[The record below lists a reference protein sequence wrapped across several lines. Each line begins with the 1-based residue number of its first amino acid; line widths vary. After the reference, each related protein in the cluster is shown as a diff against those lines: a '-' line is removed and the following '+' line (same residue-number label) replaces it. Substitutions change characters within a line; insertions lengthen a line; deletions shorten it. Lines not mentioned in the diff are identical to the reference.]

1 MTKQSER
8 KCPKCNRIFEWDDW
22 QEDTCPFCDVPL
34 VEMSDEEQATSVMDS
49 TVSTEIAWPQGER
62 ETQVCLAYG
71 YINAQMMKA
80 QLESAGIPVLLRVG
94 SSIGDFEAVPI
105 LVPISRAAEATEI
118 LGDDAVN
125 R

>member
-1 MTKQSER
+1 MTKQLER

-34 VEMSDEEQATSVMDS
+34 VALSSDEQGSVMDS
-49 TVSTEIAWPQGER
+49 TISTEIAWPQGER

-94 SSIGDFEAVPI
+94 ASIGDFEAVPI
-105 LVPISRAAEATEI
+105 LVPVSRAAEATEI

>member
-1 MTKQSER
+1 MTKQLER

-22 QEDTCPFCDVPL
+22 QEETCPFCDVPL
-34 VEMSDEEQATSVMDS
+34 VEMSVDEQAASVMDD
-49 TVSTEIAWPQGER
+49 TISTEIAWPQGER

-94 SSIGDFEAVPI
+94 ASLGDFEAVPI
-105 LVPISRAAEATEI
+105 LVPISRAAEASEI
-118 LGDDAVN
+118 LGDDTVN